1 MGDALKDIYSV
12 EFLKDFGDKVHKVY
26 KNFNT
31 KQFTGSVLTHPWD
44 ELQLKGRI
52 HRIAEKLGEYLPA
65 PFEDALQILFSINE
79 SCIGFPYLF
88 FPDFVATYG
97 QQEKHFEISMNALE
111 CFTQQSSSEFAIRPF
126 LLRDPEGV
134 MEYMLRWSF
143 HQNDHV
149 RRFSSEGC
157 RPRLPW
163 GIALPIFKK
172 DPSPIFKVL
181 ENLKA
186 DPSLYVRKSV
196 ANNLNDI
203 TKDNPDAVLNIA
215 QKWIGYSSETDWILR
230 QGCRTLIRKANPTA
244 MALFGYTDFSDEKPL
259 FKNATLT
266 VSPNELKI
274 GDSCELNYSMDIA
287 WNAPAHIRLEYGIDF
302 IKSNGSLSRK
312 LFLLS
317 DKTISGY
324 AHLSGTRS
332 HSFADL
338 TTRKHYPGIHR
349 IVLLVNGKEAAQTI
363 LNIIG
368 GKK

>member
-1 MGDALKDIYSV
+1 MADALKDIYSI

-26 KNFNT
+26 KEFDPE
-31 KQFTGSVLTHPWD
+31 QFTACILSPPWD
-44 ELQLKGRI
+44 ELQLKARI
-52 HRIAEKLGEYLPA
+52 HRIAEKLGEYLPK

-79 SCIGFPYLF
+79 SCVGFPYLF
-88 FPDFVATYG
+88 LPDFVATYG
-97 QQEKHFEISMNALE
+97 RQEKHFELSMNALE
-111 CFTQQSSSEFAIRPF
+111 RFTQQSSSEFAIRPF
-126 LLRDPEGV
+126 LLIEPERV
-134 MEYMLRWSF
+134 MEYMLKWSL
-143 HQNDHV
+143 HENEHV

-163 GIALPIFKK
+163 GISLPMFKS

-181 ENLKA
+181 ENLRA

-203 TKDNPDAVLNIA
+203 TKDNAEAVLELA

-244 MALFGYTDFSDEKPL
+244 LALFGYTDFSDENPL

-266 VSPNELKI
+266 INPDELQI
-274 GDSCELNYSMDIA
+274 GDRCELNYSLDII
-287 WNAPAHIRLEYGIDF
+287 WNTPAHIRLEYGIDF
-302 IKSNGSLSRK
+302 IKSNGSSSRK

-317 DKTISGY
+317 DKNVSSGK
-324 AHLSGTRS
+324 HLSGTHT
-332 HSFADL
+332 HSFAHL

-349 IVLLVNGKEAAQTI
+349 ITLLVNGKEAAQTI
-363 LNIIG
+363 LNITG